1 MEERK
6 TEERKAPFLQLVL
19 DDFML
24 LLFVGV
30 TIYAVFYLIW
40 GLMEL
45 GWLSP
50 IPAEIKQELL
60 GGR

>member
-6 TEERKAPFLQLVL
+6 TEERKTPFLQLVL

>member
-1 MEERK
+1 MEEKKK
-6 TEERKAPFLQLVL
+6 TPFLQLVM

-24 LLFVGV
+24 LFLIGV

-45 GWLSP
+45 AWLSP
-50 IPAEIKQELL
+50 IPEELKTSLL
-60 GGR
+60 GGGK

>member
-1 MEERK
+1 MEEKKK
-6 TEERKAPFLQLVL
+6 TPFLQLVM

-24 LLFVGV
+24 LFLIGV

-45 GWLSP
+45 AWLSP
-50 IPAEIKQELL
+50 IPEELKASLL
-60 GGR
+60 GGK

>member
-1 MEERK
+1 MEEKKK
-6 TEERKAPFLQLVL
+6 TPLLQLVL
-19 DDFML
+19 DDIML
-24 LLFVGV
+24 LFLVGV

-50 IPAEIKQELL
+50 IPAEIKQNLL
-60 GGR
+60 GGK